1 MQRIGWLTDE
11 PGQPGLGARGLRFIV
26 MGWYVPGRNVRA
38 LRRRKVWGTVLPARP
53 RPSSA
58 QHFQSA
64 DWSSR
69 PSVCK
74 SPLSHCLRTEVASA
88 GLTCPGGVRSFS
100 APASHTHGAQPDTQ
114 PLLPPMPP
122 PAGTDESRRTVRRP
136 LTSRPHQR
144 EQYHRQQEHR
154 RLRWG
159 IKALLPLQAGSGPL
173 HSLRARGLGPDEKT
187 PGFGAGRGGR
197 VCGDTVLSWQRPFLI
212 VWSVS
217 HQLQARAQERRV
229 PDG

>member
-1 MQRIGWLTDE
+1 
-11 PGQPGLGARGLRFIV
+11 

-38 LRRRKVWGTVLPARP
+38 LRRRKVWGTVLPVRP

-58 QHFQSA
+58 RHFQSA

-88 GLTCPGGVRSFS
+88 GLTCPGGVGSFS
-100 APASHTHGAQPDTQ
+100 APASHIHGAQPDTQ

-122 PAGTDESRRTVRRP
+122 PAGTDESRRPTSRP
-136 LTSRPHQR
+136 LTTHPHQR
-144 EQYHRQQEHR
+144 EQYHRQEGDR
-154 RLRWG
+154 RPSWD
-159 IKALLPLQAGSGPL
+159 IKVLLPLQAGSDPL
-173 HSLRARGLGPDEKT
+173 RSLRARGPGPDEKT
-187 PGFGAGRGGR
+187 ARLWGGARG
-197 VCGDTVLSWQRPFLI
+197 VCGDTVLSWQHPFLI

-217 HQLQARAQERRV
+217 HQLQARAQEKRV